1 MSKEQKLLL
10 FDVDGVLLKEQ
21 GYYRT
26 LAVTCAYFYEQ
37 QCTQFGII
45 PPLDR
50 RASAQSLAE
59 VDLLR
64 SVFLTDPLLAFL
76 RNRTLNSNWDKTY
89 AIVLAMRGLSDDQ
102 LLAPGLDQFI
112 FAMLVDVKGTGTNY
126 LRALEHKVAVFDQ
139 DIFQKVYQVFQQ
151 VHLGSWP
158 DTPFLRDGMIQFD
171 ETVVDA
177 DRLISVL
184 QQLHHRGYRLGIGTG
199 RPLQELLIPFAVHGL
214 MAYFAQTQI
223 VTIDDVRKAENEQ
236 GLAPFTLAK
245 PHPYTYLL
253 RAQDYLPEA
262 VYVIGDSVSDQLA
275 ASAAGFHFIG
285 VGALASFAT
294 HGHKPFAVVENV
306 LHLVP
311 LF

>member
-1 MSKEQKLLL
+1 MSKARTLLL

-37 QCTQFGII
+37 QCTQLGIV

-59 VDLLR
+59 VDSLR
-64 SVFLTDPLLAFL
+64 SVFLPEPLLNFL
-76 RNRTLNSNWDKTY
+76 RDRALNSNWDKTY
-89 AIVLAMRGLSDDQ
+89 AIVLAISRLSCDQ
-102 LLAPGLDQFI
+102 LVAQALDQFI
-112 FAMLVDVKGTGTNY
+112 LDVLADVEGTGANF
-126 LRALEHKVAVFDQ
+126 LRALEHKAAVFDQ
-139 DIFQKVYQVFQQ
+139 GLFQKVYQVFQQ

-171 ETVVDA
+171 ETMVDA
-177 DRLISVL
+177 DLLINVL
-184 QQLHHRGYRLGIGTG
+184 QQLRNRGYSLGIGTG
-199 RPLQELLIPFAVHGL
+199 RPLQELTVPFAAHGL
-214 MAYFAQTQI
+214 MAYFKQAQI

-245 PHPYTYLL
+245 PHPYTYVLG
-253 RAQDYLPEA
+253 AQDFLPEA

-285 VGALASFAT
+285 VGAPASFAT
-294 HGHKPFAVVENV
+294 HDHQPFVVIDHV
-306 LHLVP
+306 LHLLP